1 MGGVGLKFGNFLD
14 DFEYS
19 LSSSSLSSLQCEKT
33 KVELQCIS
41 LMSDAIAY
49 GCP

>member
-1 MGGVGLKFGNFLD
+1 MILNIP
-14 DFEYS
+14 S
-19 LSSSSLSSLQCEKT
+19 LLLLSPQGECEKT

>member
-19 LSSSSLSSLQCEKT
+19 LSSSS
-33 KVELQCIS
+33 IS
-41 LMSDAIAY
+41 T
-49 GCP
+49 GGV

>member
-19 LSSSSLSSLQCEKT
+19 LSSSSLSSVKRQRWNC
-33 KVELQCIS
+33 S
-41 LMSDAIAY
+41 AS
-49 GCP
+49 P